1 MRTFQSQLWVSA
13 FSLATAAIVL
23 GAMVSRAGEQVVTMM
38 IQKMVVSLLDFSWK
52 MVPGAAGARPAMHAR
67 PRRWCAHW
75 ECYSA
80 HSTARTMLRPGRC
93 AKRLAKAFAQCY
105 KLRCARGLPS
115 VVRTGQ
121 DFSLLHTNLPT
132 PTGGLMIVNFR
143 VRRSN
148 HPDAT

>member
-93 AKRLAKAFAQCY
+93 AKRLKPSHNAISCALIVAF
-105 KLRCARGLPS
+105 LR